1 MLLVELPIFM
11 SSGLGFNIKEVRNM
25 CCMYQ
30 LMVDLMN
37 QFCFSFQN
45 ALLSAIPFVANWI
58 YTLFYG
64 RFLDALVHR
73 PNTSFKTVHARK
85 LSMAIGRYPMYK
97 IGLPI
102 PNSGIEVWKIPVF

>member
-11 SSGLGFNIKEVRNM
+11 SSGLGFNIKDVRIHIN
-25 CCMYQ
+25 
-30 LMVDLMN
+30 LFNLIEKTSP
-37 QFCFSFQN
+37 SFQN

-64 RFLDALVHR
+64 RLLDALVQR

-85 LSMAIGRYPMYK
+85 LSMTIGK
-97 IGLPI
+97 
-102 PNSGIEVWKIPVF
+102 